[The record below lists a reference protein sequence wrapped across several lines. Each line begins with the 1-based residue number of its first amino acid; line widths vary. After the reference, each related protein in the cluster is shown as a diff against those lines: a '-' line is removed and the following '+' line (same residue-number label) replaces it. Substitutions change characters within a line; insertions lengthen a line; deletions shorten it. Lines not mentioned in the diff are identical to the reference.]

1 MKKGKKSN
9 CRSGLPLW
17 RLAGKFVL
25 RNYSIVV
32 AEEHE
37 EKHKS
42 GYTSAV
48 CNASIEIITS
58 IHKTKAKPLPAELY
72 NSKHSSCAFKRLDFF
87 AAAHGGTRR
96 GNSQNICES
105 GSRRRSTEK
114 HKIWRNAL
122 CCTSRYDSI
131 MLWKIGDEKPEEDQS
146 VVGKA
151 SARGSKR
158 VMGSGKTTN
167 IEMTTSRYLGV
178 RKASQ
183 REAASSNKSM
193 SAAEAI
199 GRLDMQKRGVK
210 GVEAA
215 GLVDEL
221 YDAIWIRAARQ
232 QAAIEFGTRQAA
244 GGNVSE
250 SEISVC

>member
-1 MKKGKKSN
+1 M
-9 CRSGLPLW
+9 
-17 RLAGKFVL
+17 
-25 RNYSIVV
+25 
-32 AEEHE
+32 
-37 EKHKS
+37 
-42 GYTSAV
+42 
-48 CNASIEIITS
+48 S
-58 IHKTKAKPLPAELY
+58 IHETKAKPLPAELY
-72 NSKHSSCAFKRLDFF
+72 DSKHTSCAFKRLDFF
-87 AAAHGGTRR
+87 AAAHG
-96 GNSQNICES
+96 
-105 GSRRRSTEK
+105 
-114 HKIWRNAL
+114 
-122 CCTSRYDSI
+122 
-131 MLWKIGDEKPEEDQS
+131 GDEKPEEDQS

-193 SAAEAI
+193 SAAEAT

-215 GLVDEL
+215 GLADEL

-232 QAAIEFGTRQAA
+232 QAAIEFGTSKRLAA
-244 GGNVSE
+244 TFPSRK
-250 SEISVC
+250 